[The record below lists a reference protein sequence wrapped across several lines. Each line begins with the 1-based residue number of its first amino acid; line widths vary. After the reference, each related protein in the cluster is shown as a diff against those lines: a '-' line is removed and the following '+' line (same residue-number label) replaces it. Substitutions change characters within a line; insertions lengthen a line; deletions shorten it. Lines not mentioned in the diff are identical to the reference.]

1 MSSMARRRRRTS
13 RARPDPPSTQRLD
26 TSDPREAIVRLQRT
40 AGNRAVARL
49 VPERARG
56 ERDVDPV
63 WRPTGAGRRL
73 EAEERAPAEA
83 LTGHDLS
90 DVRVHTG
97 EEAQRI
103 VRARAARAV
112 AVGGDIAL
120 ATGAYRPGT
129 VDGDRLILHELLHV
143 GQQADALDDGTTLGT
158 PAAPEQEATRVAAA
172 PNLAPDGILETAA
185 PGVPQQQVEQETQAE
200 WDRIARLFE
209 KSDDRPG
216 PVHLAEGLLET
227 LQKAQDLLGKTETMP
242 KETGP
247 RQRIRDGRAA
257 MQRIANDVAE
267 LVGGIEPDTLREIV
281 AGLEEAVDGLR
292 RLERMKDLRRDGR
305 AAGQSFDRLFQGL
318 GKVGDRVPS
327 GRWQGELRLLERL
340 RGLYPDLFAALA
352 KGGGR
357 GAANGAGAGGE
368 ADA

>member
-1 MSSMARRRRRTS
+1 M
-13 RARPDPPSTQRLD
+13 
-26 TSDPREAIVRLQRT
+26 RLQRA
-40 AGNRAVARL
+40 AGNRAVARF
-49 VPERARG
+49 VPTGARD
-56 ERDVDPV
+56 EHDIDPR
-63 WRPTGAGRRL
+63 WRPPGAGRRL
-73 EAEERAPAEA
+73 EPEERAPAEA

-90 DVRVHTG
+90 DVRLHTG
-97 EEAQRI
+97 EEAGRLAGAQG
-103 VRARAARAV
+103 ARAI

-120 ATGAYRPGT
+120 ATGAYQPGT

-143 GQQADALDDGTTLGT
+143 GQQADALDDGTTPGA
-158 PAAPEQEATRVAAA
+158 PAPPEQEATRVAAA
-172 PNLAPDGILETAA
+172 PDLAPDGILQTAA
-185 PGVPQQQVEQETQAE
+185 PGVPQLQVEQETQLE

-227 LQKAQDLLGKTETMP
+227 LQKAHDLLGKTETMP

-340 RGLYPDLFAALA
+340 RGLYPELFAALA
-352 KGGGR
+352 KRGGR
-357 GAANGAGAGGE
+357 GAPNGADARGE
-368 ADA
+368 GDA

>member
-1 MSSMARRRRRTS
+1 VT
-13 RARPDPPSTQRLD
+13 PGRLD
-26 TSDPREAIVRLQRT
+26 TPDNARDAVVRLQRA

-49 VPERARG
+49 LPNGARG
-56 ERDVDPV
+56 ERDVETERLLP
-63 WRPTGAGRRL
+63 GAGRRL
-73 EAEERAPAEA
+73 EDSERGLAES
-83 LTGHDLS
+83 LTGRDLGE
-90 DVRVHTG
+90 VRLHTG
-97 EEAQRI
+97 ERADRI
-103 VRARAARAV
+103 ARAHGARAL
-112 AVGGDIAL
+112 AMDGDIVVAR
-120 ATGAYRPGT
+120 GAYNRGT
-129 VDGDRLILHELLHV
+129 PDGDRLILHELLHV
-143 GQQADALDDGTTLGT
+143 GQQANALDDGTTHGA

-172 PNLAPDGILETAA
+172 PDLAPDGILEKAA
-185 PGVPQQQVEQETQAE
+185 PGVPQQQVEQENQLE

-227 LQKAQDLLGKTETMP
+227 LQKAHDLLGKTETMP

-281 AGLEEAVDGLR
+281 AGLEEAVDGLH

-340 RGLYPDLFAALA
+340 RGLYPELFAALA
-352 KGGGR
+352 KSGGR
-357 GAANGAGAGGE
+357 GAPNGADARGE
-368 ADA
+368 GDA